1 MLPFL
6 PVPSKYVKTPISGG
20 LLDGVC
26 GSLTVSGSYLGV
38 SSRCLGEFTCH
49 IDHKRL
55 NKSCH
60 IKLLPFLPQPKSA
73 KFWGVCEVSGGCLE
87 GVWRAFG

>member
-1 MLPFL
+1 M
-6 PVPSKYVKTPISGG
+6 S
-20 LLDGVC
+20 
-26 GSLTVSGSYLGV
+26 
-38 SSRCLGEFTCH
+38 GEFTCH

-55 NKSCH
+55 RRSRH

-87 GVWRAFG
+87 GVWKVCPCFRAKKEVL

>member
-1 MLPFL
+1 M
-6 PVPSKYVKTPISGG
+6 S
-20 LLDGVC
+20 
-26 GSLTVSGSYLGV
+26 
-38 SSRCLGEFTCH
+38 GEFTCH

-55 NKSCH
+55 RRSRH

-87 GVWRAFG
+87 GVWMVFVG